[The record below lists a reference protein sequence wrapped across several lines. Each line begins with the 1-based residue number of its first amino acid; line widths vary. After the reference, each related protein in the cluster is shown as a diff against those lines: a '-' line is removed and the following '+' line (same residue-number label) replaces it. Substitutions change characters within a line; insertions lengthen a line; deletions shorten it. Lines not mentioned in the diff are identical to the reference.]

1 VYGCAACPI
10 DAAAAPAGVPVA
22 ELQRALATRPAGAG
36 RLAVLVGGEPLL
48 RPDFARL
55 AAVVR
60 AAGWALGLITTGR
73 PLVYPQVRE
82 KLRRA
87 GLAYLRVQ
95 LFGVGEEHDRATALP
110 GAFAQA
116 LAGVRAW
123 MAETDGVGDVDVA
136 LSTRRRAPGELV
148 SEIETLG
155 RAIAIPEIQIVVAI
169 DPAAHVAGSDDAA
182 VGAAL
187 VSLTRWNE
195 DASRPS
201 LAWEG
206 LRESPSAADCLTI
219 PAPRPSF
226 IGTTPTACCLGA
238 VADLATAARGERRTK
253 ANSFNFI
260 RTEIEVPWA
269 AAADA
274 CTAHRGGTAATQ
286 RSLWLREGARLV
298 LHVTDTGDFAAA
310 AIARIKD
317 EWSHLFLDRARAGV
331 LDDFTEGMRRILP
344 DPACETCAHRA
355 ACAHRFEVVDG
366 PPFAYEEAWI
376 AEYVGALRGR
386 VLDVGCGEQLY
397 LERLAPLVASGVVRY
412 TGLDPDEPSVARL
425 RAALPQARILLGGIE
440 DFWAEPASYDRI
452 LCLRS
457 LNHVYE
463 VDEAVGRMAELLK
476 PGGQLLIVET
486 TDFAMVRRAEQ
497 VAAADRAPRAGHQHY
512 RNVGSDDVLAYA
524 RRRGLQVVKH
534 HPAGLRTTNEWI
546 LLLTRRG

>member
-1 VYGCAACPI
+1 
-10 DAAAAPAGVPVA
+10 VA
-22 ELQRALATRPAGAG
+22 EVEDLA
-36 RLAVLVGGEPLL
+36 
-48 RPDFARL
+48 
-55 AAVVR
+55 
-60 AAGWALGLITTGR
+60 
-73 PLVYPQVRE
+73 
-82 KLRRA
+82 
-87 GLAYLRVQ
+87 
-95 LFGVGEEHDRATALP
+95 
-110 GAFAQA
+110 
-116 LAGVRAW
+116 
-123 MAETDGVGDVDVA
+123 
-136 LSTRRRAPGELV
+136 
-148 SEIETLG
+148 
-155 RAIAIPEIQIVVAI
+155 RAIGAPEVAIVVAI
-169 DPAAHVAGSDDAA
+169 DPAAGAAGSDDAA
-182 VGAAL
+182 LSAAL
-187 VSLTRWNE
+187 VTLKRWNE
-195 DASRPS
+195 DATRPA
-201 LAWEG
+201 LVWEG
-206 LRESPSAADCLTI
+206 MPESPSAAECLTSA
-219 PAPRPSF
+219 APRPSF
-226 IGTTPTACCLGA
+226 VGPTPTACCLGA
-238 VADLATAARGERRTK
+238 VADLAAAARGELRTK

-260 RTEIEVPWA
+260 RTDTEVPWT
-269 AAADA
+269 AAADT
-274 CTAHRGGTAATQ
+274 CTAYRSAPVEPERG
-286 RSLWLREGARLV
+286 LWLRDGERLV

-344 DPACETCAHRA
+344 DPACVDCLQRA
-355 ACAHRFEVVDG
+355 ACAHRFEVADG
-366 PPFAYEEAWI
+366 PPFASEEAWI

-425 RAALPQARILLGGIE
+425 RAALPQARILLAGIE

-457 LNHVYE
+457 LNHVCE

-486 TDFAMVRRAEQ
+486 TDFAMVRCAEQ

-512 RNVGSDDVLAYA
+512 RNVSSDDVLAYA